1 MRADAVNRS
10 APEAAGPE
18 AAGSEAEAPF
28 RFEVS
33 HRCSHSHARCGS
45 FHTPH
50 GVVDTP
56 RFMPVGTLATVKGV
70 TPEQLRAT
78 NAQMVLANTY
88 HLHLQPGE
96 QVVAEAGGLHRFMGW
111 SGPLLTD
118 SGGFQVF
125 SLGAINT
132 INDEGVVFR
141 SPRDGARISLTPERS
156 MEIQVALVLVCGIS
170 LSGGIHID
178 GVMDTADGLA
188 AGERALEAMD
198 DSRVGA
204 SGVVAF
210 AQWLLLRAAGL
221 FTLAELAPAPLVA
234 LALIWAAV
242 WGRLAPLVAI
252 QCFPYLRQASG
263 GTAGFHRQHWR
274 GLGRELLPSLPLL
287 LLLALAS
294 GPVGLGGLGGLGLAP
309 ALAIPWL
316 LGRRL
321 GGHSGDTYGACVEW
335 CEAVALGVMAV
346 ALALA

>member
-1 MRADAVNRS
+1 MLPSVALRPVPSRPPSPSAAPAWWQELAVAWIFYS
-10 APEAAGPE
+10 VLPAWPGVQP
-18 AAGSEAEAPF
+18 
-28 RFEVS
+28 RFE
-33 HRCSHSHARCGS
+33 RIARFG
-45 FHTPH
+45 PWI
-50 GVVDTP
+50 G
-56 RFMPVGTLATVKGV
+56 A
-70 TPEQLRAT
+70 
-78 NAQMVLANTY
+78 VL
-88 HLHLQPGE
+88 
-96 QVVAEAGGLHRFMGW
+96 GGLQALLW
-111 SGPLLTD
+111 ALTD
-118 SGGFQVF
+118 GW
-125 SLGAINT
+125 LPPA
-132 INDEGVVFR
+132 
-141 SPRDGARISLTPERS
+141 A
-156 MEIQVALVLVCGIS
+156 QVALVLVCGIS

-178 GVMDTADGLA
+178 GVMDTADGMA

-198 DSRVGA
+198 DSWVGA

>member
-1 MRADAVNRS
+1 MLPSVALRPVPSRPPS
-10 APEAAGPE
+10 PSVAPAWWQELAGAWIFYSVLP
-18 AAGSEAEAPF
+18 AWPGVQP
-28 RFEVS
+28 RFE
-33 HRCSHSHARCGS
+33 RIARFG
-45 FHTPH
+45 PWI
-50 GVVDTP
+50 G
-56 RFMPVGTLATVKGV
+56 A
-70 TPEQLRAT
+70 
-78 NAQMVLANTY
+78 VL
-88 HLHLQPGE
+88 
-96 QVVAEAGGLHRFMGW
+96 GGLQALLW
-111 SGPLLTD
+111 ALTD
-118 SGGFQVF
+118 GW
-125 SLGAINT
+125 LPPA
-132 INDEGVVFR
+132 
-141 SPRDGARISLTPERS
+141 A
-156 MEIQVALVLVCGIS
+156 QVALVLVCGIS